1 MKALLAALML
11 GNAAVFV
18 FGALQHAGVSIGPLH
33 EPTIVPASIVEVFC
47 ALALTGWSSAIK
59 NANCRRSW
67 PELAIVADCWRTTGK
82 SEVIHFDEKRPNRT
96 LVREKVLSGLIVQFA
111 DFSSK

>member
-1 MKALLAALML
+1 ML

-47 ALALTGWSSAIK
+47 ALALIGWSSAIK

-82 SEVIHFDEKRPNRT
+82 SEVIHSDEKR
-96 LVREKVLSGLIVQFA
+96 LMLSCDVRRAVRSWSAVCRLIVKMG
-111 DFSSK
+111 S